1 MESRRVIAEAL
12 IQWNKWF
19 SARNQYVDDCHV
31 KWMNTFGRNMDEE
44 EDGIS
49 EDEESEEDS
58 EEKEESEQEE

>member
-1 MESRRVIAEAL
+1 MESITVSEEAL

-31 KWMNTFGRNMDEE
+31 KAMNNFGRNMDEE
-44 EDGIS
+44 EYGIS

-58 EEKEESEQEE
+58 KEEEGIKQE